1 MSKQLIGSDRQRI
14 VVGLG
19 KTGLACARWLYRS
32 GSPFRVVDSRESPP
46 GLDDFQRECPGIEV
60 MCGPFDADVLS
71 QADELIVSP
80 GLSLKEPVIAAAIAS
95 GVAVYGDIELFC
107 RALVEQGSRT
117 PVIAIT
123 GSNGKTTVTTLVGQM
138 AEHAGWK
145 VGVGGNIGTPVL
157 ELLEQG
163 EKDIYVLELSSFQLE
178 TTHSLRAV
186 ATVLNVTPDHMDR
199 YDSLAAYHQ
208 AKHRIYRGCTH
219 AVSNRDD
226 ALSAPLVNEGV
237 VQLSFGLGRP
247 PGLNDF
253 GTVSESGK
261 TWLIQGLKRLL
272 CTSEL
277 KIRGTHN
284 QANALA
290 ALALGSCVGM
300 PVDAM
305 VQALR
310 EFTGLP
316 HRCEWI
322 ADHNGVSWFNDSKAT
337 NSGAAIAA
345 IEGLGTDLSGDIV
358 LIVGGDGKGADF
370 SDLKPAVYSYVREL
384 VVFGHDGEK
393 IAEVVGEKTNINRAS
408 DLEDAVR
415 QAGTLAKSGDAV
427 LLAPACASFDMF
439 KSYEHRGNEFRK
451 QVEAYYD

>member
-1 MSKQLIGSDRQRI
+1 MIGSDRQRI

-32 GSPFRVVDSRESPP
+32 GSLFRVVDSREEPP
-46 GLDDFQRECPGIEV
+46 GLVDFQRECPGIEV
-60 MCGPFDADVLS
+60 VCGPFDADMLS

-80 GLSLKEPVIAAAIAS
+80 GLSLKEPAIAAALAS
-95 GVAVYGDIELFC
+95 GVAVSGDIELFC
-107 RALVEQGSRT
+107 RALAEKQSLT
-117 PVIAIT
+117 PVVAIT
-123 GSNGKTTVTTLVGQM
+123 GSNGKSTVTTLAGQM
-138 AEHAGWK
+138 AERAGWK

-163 EKDIYVLELSSFQLE
+163 EKNIYVLELSSFQLE

-219 AVSNRDD
+219 AISNRDD
-226 ALSAPLVNEGV
+226 ALSAPLVNESV
-237 VQLSFGLGRP
+237 VQLSFGSGRP

-253 GTVSESGK
+253 GTISEGGK
-261 TWLIQGLKRLL
+261 IWLVQGLKRLL
-272 CTSEL
+272 RTSEL
-277 KIRGTHN
+277 KVRGTHN
-284 QANALA
+284 HANALA
-290 ALALGSCVGM
+290 ALALGFSVGLPM
-300 PVDAM
+300 EAM
-305 VQALR
+305 VEALR

-322 ADHNGVSWFNDSKAT
+322 ADHDGVSWFNDSKAT

-345 IEGLGTDLSGDIV
+345 IEGLGADLAGDVV
-358 LIVGGDGKGADF
+358 LIAGGDGKGADF
-370 SDLKPAVYSYVREL
+370 ADLKPAVENYVREL
-384 VVFGHDGEK
+384 IVFGRDGGK
-393 IAEVVGEKTNINRAS
+393 LAEAVSGQANISQAK
-408 DLEDAVR
+408 DLKDAVK
-415 QAGTLAKSGDAV
+415 QASTLARNGDAV

-439 KSYEHRGNEFRK
+439 ASYEHRGDEFRK
-451 QVEAYYD
+451 QVEVYHG